1 MQSRALTAGPAGVL
15 AGLRRRAAGGAAGL
29 VTLDIMNLI
38 MFGNRSIW
46 TEPARPEGIKQNPR
60 APWLAVGVVCF
71 GAFMGQLDASI
82 VTLTF
87 RPMERQFA
95 APLAGVQWV
104 SLAYLLALVA
114 LLTPVGRLSD
124 AVGRKLIYTYG
135 FVLFTLASVACGLA
149 PSLALL
155 VVFRVLQAAGAAMLQ
170 SNSVALVAT
179 SAPPGATRLALGTQA
194 AAQAVGLAL
203 GPTLGGVLTASV
215 GWRYVYWVNVPVG
228 IAAIVAGQYLLP
240 RTRQFSR
247 TDSFDWLG
255 TGLLAAAT
263 TALLLAVSA
272 AAGLSM
278 PGWAVVLLIAVAA
291 LSAAGFAVRQSR
303 ARFPLIPVPLLR
315 SVRLA
320 FGLAGALAG
329 YLVLFGPLVLVPQM
343 LGGPGGA
350 GGADVVRAGL
360 ILSALPVGFGVAA
373 LGAEA
378 VLPKSWGN
386 WQRGA
391 VGGLACAAAL
401 AALTAAPTS
410 TPALAVLLG
419 LAGLGLGAFVPA
431 NNTVIMGASPGA
443 SAGVLG
449 GLVNMAR
456 GIGTALGIC
465 AVTLALH
472 LSAPA
477 PGGSGGPEP
486 RPALAML
493 AVTAVAAALTALAGR
508 RRTAP
513 SRTGGPKGDR
523 EQEGEQPSAFG

>member
-1 MQSRALTAGPAGVL
+1 
-15 AGLRRRAAGGAAGL
+15 
-29 VTLDIMNLI
+29 
-38 MFGNRSIW
+38 MFANRSILI
-46 TEPARPEGIKQNPR
+46 EPARPEVIKQNPK
-60 APWLAVGVVCF
+60 APWFAVGVVCF

-87 RPMERQFA
+87 RSMEREFA

-104 SLAYLLALVA
+104 SLAYLLALVG

-135 FVLFTLASVACGLA
+135 FVLFTAASVACGLA
-149 PSLALL
+149 PSLGLL
-155 VVFRVLQAAGAAMLQ
+155 VVFRLVQAAGAAMLQ
-170 SNSVALVAT
+170 SNSVALVTT
-179 SAPPGATRLALGTQA
+179 SAPPGMTRLALGTQA
-194 AAQAVGLAL
+194 AAQAIGLAL
-203 GPTLGGVLTASV
+203 GPTLGGLITAGV

-228 IAAIVAGQYLLP
+228 IAAIVAGRYLLP

-255 TGLLAAAT
+255 TALLAAST

-278 PGWAVVLLIAVAA
+278 PGWAVALLVAVAV
-291 LSAAGFAVRQSR
+291 LSAVAFGLRQLR
-303 ARFPLIPVPLLR
+303 ARFPLIPAPLLR

-329 YLVLFGPLVLVPQM
+329 YLVLFGPLVLIPQV
-343 LGGPGGA
+343 LGGA
-350 GGADVVRAGL
+350 GGAVLAGL
-360 ILSALPVGFGVAA
+360 ILSALPVGFGLAA
-373 LGAEA
+373 LGGEA
-378 VLPKSWGN
+378 MLPRGWGN
-386 WQRGA
+386 WQRGVA
-391 VGGLACAAAL
+391 GGLASA
-401 AALTAAPTS
+401 AALTALVFVPLSA
-410 TPALAVLLG
+410 AGLACLLA
-419 LAGLGLGAFVPA
+419 LAGLGLGVFVPA

-456 GIGTALGIC
+456 GIGTALGIS

-472 LSAPA
+472 LSGPA
-477 PGGSGGPEP
+477 PGAGRPGGPDP

-493 AVTAVAAALTALAGR
+493 AVTAVGAALTALAGR
-508 RRTAP
+508 RRRALAQP
-513 SRTGGPKGDR
+513 HDGGA
-523 EQEGEQPSAFG
+523 QEGERPGAFG